1 MATSPSSSVTSL
13 PLGLRQA
20 LERGDCVLFL
30 GAGIGGHYTR
40 PDGSPAPD
48 GAKLVSEL
56 ISHFKLGIDPKTDLA
71 LILFT

>member
-1 MATSPSSSVTSL
+1 L